1 MICFEFVTTLN
12 VSFLYSSFLHFLAT
26 TNSVSAETDFCI
38 RVNLLH
44 IAEVSL
50 QLKNFLSL
58 KSHPRGWVS
67 SVELVHADEYSVWTE
82 YALLHILPISSF
94 SVQFWTLKT
103 IFKLNFLTFVKYTHT
118 LFELHKFTFPKD
130 PFIKRGVSGVNTLR
144 IFPGTS
150 LDLRTLNLKRAFFKV
165 FAL

>member
-1 MICFEFVTTLN
+1 M
-12 VSFLYSSFLHFLAT
+12 S
-26 TNSVSAETDFCI
+26 
-38 RVNLLH
+38 
-44 IAEVSL
+44 
-50 QLKNFLSL
+50 
-58 KSHPRGWVS
+58 
-67 SVELVHADEYSVWTE
+67 
-82 YALLHILPISSF
+82 ILPGQNVHFAYSAHFFIFCTVLNS
-94 SVQFWTLKT
+94 KT
-103 IFKLNFLTFVKYTHT
+103 HFKLNFLTFVKHTHT